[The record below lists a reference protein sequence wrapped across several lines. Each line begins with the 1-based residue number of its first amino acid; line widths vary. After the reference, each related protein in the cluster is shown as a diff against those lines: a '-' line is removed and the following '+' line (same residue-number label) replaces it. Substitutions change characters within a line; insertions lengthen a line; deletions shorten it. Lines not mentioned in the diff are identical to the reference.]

1 MLQCRTA
8 YYIMKI
14 WRECFASGIRMQVEY
29 ISVVGVC
36 IARADTDIGRW
47 KTRDAERA
55 FLAGK
60 SEN

>member
-1 MLQCRTA
+1 MLQCRAA

-29 ISVVGVC
+29 ISVAGVC
-36 IARADTDIGRW
+36 TAFADTDIGRW

-55 FLAGK
+55 FFAEK